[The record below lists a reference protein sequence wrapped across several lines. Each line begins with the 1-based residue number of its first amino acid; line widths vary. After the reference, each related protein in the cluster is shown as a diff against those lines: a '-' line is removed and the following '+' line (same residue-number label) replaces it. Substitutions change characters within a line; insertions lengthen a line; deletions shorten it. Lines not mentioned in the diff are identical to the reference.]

1 VKLLFLKNS
10 IVRYAPVT
18 LFVVIAFLLSA
29 LHPAILSADNEKI
42 TDIVITGNES
52 RETAAILPLL
62 KSKVGDSFSADKT
75 NEDVKTIYRIGLFQD
90 VQVESLKTAQ
100 GVSLIFTVVEK
111 PIVRG
116 VSFTGNKEIAND
128 KIRDAIDIKTNS
140 VYSTDLLAKSIKKIK
155 TLYADDGYYLA
166 EVDSTT
172 VKSGK
177 NGIRVTFSIKEG
189 DKVLI
194 RKISF
199 EGNTVFSARKLR
211 KQMETKEKWFLS
223 WITGAGTYKEA
234 VVKSDVGRIAD
245 LYYNNGYV
253 NVKVGEPQ
261 VKLLPD
267 KSGLLVTIGITEGDQ
282 FRTGSL
288 DFKGDLLLST
298 EELRS
303 KIKLKSGEVFSREV
317 LRVDVFTLTDV
328 YADMGYAFTNVSPL
342 SKVDQEKK
350 TIDITYDFEKGDKI
364 YIERINIS
372 GNTKTRDKVI
382 RREFKLAEGDLYNST
397 ALKRTKQNLSN
408 LGFFEEA
415 SIAPAKGSAS
425 NKLNLNTEVKEK
437 STGQFSIGA
446 GYSSSDGIIGQGS
459 VQQSNFLGLGLK
471 ATLSASLGGKTQL
484 YNIGITDPYFLDTNW
499 TLGFDVYRS
508 EREYEDY
515 SRRVTGGDIKAG
527 YRLSDTLSTFWMY
540 KYEVKS
546 LYDFSTA
553 FLANPNLITETSGTI
568 GSLYGSLSLD
578 KTDYRLDPTKGYTA
592 TLSAEYAGLG
602 GNQRFSRFIGQS
614 AVFFPL
620 IWDTVFSLRGEL
632 GYMMRMGKEI
642 PIDEKFYL
650 GGISTLRG
658 YSSRTVSPISTTF
671 LKTVNPITGTATT
684 IPSTVYL
691 GGIKEAVFNADYVF
705 PIIKDA
711 GLKGVAFFDMG
722 NSYGPGEQYF
732 SKVLMSYGLGL
743 RWYSPMG
750 PLRLEY
756 GIPVNPREGIDS
768 KSGKFEFSI
777 GGFF

>member
-1 VKLLFLKNS
+1 MKLLFQKDS
-10 IVRYAPVT
+10 KFRCIPVT
-18 LFVVIAFLLSA
+18 LFVLIAFLSNA
-29 LHPAILSADNEKI
+29 LFPAVLSADNERI
-42 TDIVITGNES
+42 SDIVITGNVS

-62 KSKVGDSFSADKT
+62 SSKVGDSFSAEKT
-75 NEDVKTIYRIGLFQD
+75 NEDVKSIYRIGIFQD
-90 VQVESLKTAQ
+90 VKVETVKTDK
-100 GVSLIFTVVEK
+100 GISLIYTVVEK
-111 PIVRG
+111 PIVRAI
-116 VSFTGNKEIAND
+116 SFTGNKELASD
-128 KIRDAIDIKTNS
+128 KLRDAIDLKANTVFS
-140 VYSTDLLAKSIKKIK
+140 GGLLAKSVKKIK
-155 TLYADDGYYLA
+155 TLYADEGYYLA
-166 EVDSTT
+166 EVDSSTIS
-172 VKSGK
+172 SGK
-177 NGIRVTFSIKEG
+177 NGIRVTFSVKEG

-194 RKISF
+194 KKISF
-199 EGNTVFSARKLR
+199 EGNKVFSPRKLR

-223 WITGAGTYKEA
+223 WITGSGAYKEE
-234 VVKSDVGRIAD
+234 VLKNDVNRIAD
-245 LYYNNGYV
+245 LYYNKGYV

-261 VKLLPD
+261 VTLLPD
-267 KSGLLVTIGITEGDQ
+267 KSGLLVNIGITEGDQ
-282 FRTGSL
+282 FRTGSV
-288 DFKGDLLLST
+288 DFKGDLL
-298 EELRS
+298 ES
-303 KIKLKSGEVFSREV
+303 KDVLQSKVKLKSGEIFSREV
-317 LRVDVFTLTDV
+317 LRGDVFTLTDV
-328 YADMGYAFTNVSPL
+328 YADKGYAFTNVSPL
-342 SKVDQEKK
+342 SKIDQEKK
-350 TIDITYDFEKGDKI
+350 TVDITYDFEKGEKI
-364 YIERINIS
+364 YIERINVS

-459 VQQSNFLGLGLK
+459 IQQSNFLGLGLK
-471 ATLSASLGGKTQL
+471 GTLSASLGGKTQL

-508 EREYEDY
+508 ERDYEDY

-527 YRLSDTLSTFWMY
+527 YRLSDNLSTFWLY
-540 KYEVKS
+540 KYEVKN
-546 LYDFSTA
+546 LYDFSSG
-553 FLANPNLITETSGTI
+553 FLQNPALLNETSGTI
-568 GSLYGSLSLD
+568 GSLYGSISLD
-578 KTDYRLDPTKGYTA
+578 KTDYRLDPSKGYTG

-602 GNQRFSRFIGQS
+602 GNQRFARFIGQS
-614 AVFFPL
+614 AFFYPL
-620 IWDTVFSLRGEL
+620 MWNTVLSLRGEL
-632 GYMMRMGKEI
+632 GYMMRIGKEI

-658 YSSRTVSPISTTF
+658 YSSRTVSPTSTSSVPSTD
-671 LKTVNPITGTATT
+671 VNGDLTS

-691 GGIKEAVFNADYVF
+691 GGIKEAVFNAEYVF
-705 PIIKDA
+705 PIIKEA
-711 GLKGVAFFDMG
+711 GLKGVAFFDAG
-722 NSYGPGEQYF
+722 NSYGDGEQYF
-732 SKVLMSYGLGL
+732 SKVLMSYGLGV

>member
-1 VKLLFLKNS
+1 VKLLFQKDSKLRCTS
-10 IVRYAPVT
+10 VT
-18 LFVVIAFLLSA
+18 LFVLIAFLSNA
-29 LHPAILSADNEKI
+29 LLPAILSADNERI
-42 TDIVITGNES
+42 SDIVITGNQS

-62 KSKVGDSFSADKT
+62 SSKVGDSFSPEKT
-75 NEDVKTIYRIGLFQD
+75 NEDVKSIYRIGIFQD
-90 VQVESLKTAQ
+90 VKVESVKTDK
-100 GVSLIFTVVEK
+100 GISLIYTVVEK
-111 PIVRG
+111 PIVRA
-116 VSFTGNKEIAND
+116 VSFTGNKEIASD
-128 KIRDAIDIKTNS
+128 KLRDAIDLKANTVFS
-140 VYSTDLLAKSIKKIK
+140 SGLLAKSIKKIK
-155 TLYADDGYYLA
+155 TNYADEGYYLA
-166 EVDSTT
+166 EVDSSTA
-172 VKSGK
+172 KSGT
-177 NGIRVTFSIKEG
+177 NGVRVTFSVKEG
-189 DKVLI
+189 EKVLI
-194 RKISF
+194 KKISF
-199 EGNTVFSARKLR
+199 EGNKVFSPRKLR

-223 WITGAGTYKEA
+223 WITGSGTYKEE
-234 VVKSDVGRIAD
+234 VLKNDVNRIAD
-245 LYYNNGYV
+245 LYFNKGYI

-261 VKLLPD
+261 VTLLPD

-282 FRTGSL
+282 FRTGSI
-288 DFKGDLLLST
+288 DFKGDLL
-298 EELRS
+298 ES
-303 KIKLKSGEVFSREV
+303 KEVLQGKVKLKSGEIFSREV
-317 LRVDVFTLTDV
+317 LRGDVFTLTDV
-328 YADMGYAFTNVSPL
+328 YADKGYAFTNVSPL
-342 SKVDQEKK
+342 SKIDQDKK
-350 TIDITYDFEKGDKI
+350 TVDITYDFEKGEKI

-415 SIAPAKGSAS
+415 SIAPAKGSSS
-425 NKLNLNTEVKEK
+425 NKLNLNTEIKEK

-459 VQQSNFLGLGLK
+459 IQQSNFLGLGLK
-471 ATLSASLGGKTQL
+471 GTLSASLGGKTQL

-508 EREYEDY
+508 ERDYEDY

-527 YRLSDTLSTFWMY
+527 YRLSDHLSTFWLY
-540 KYEVKS
+540 KYEVKN
-546 LYDFSTA
+546 LYDFSSA
-553 FLANPNLITETSGTI
+553 FLNNSTLLNETSGSI
-568 GSLYGSLSLD
+568 GSLYGSISLD
-578 KTDYRLDPTKGYTA
+578 KTDYRLDPTKGYTG

-602 GNQRFSRFIGQS
+602 GNQRFARFIGQS
-614 AVFFPL
+614 AFFYPL
-620 IWDTVFSLRGEL
+620 MWNTVLSLRGEL

-658 YSSRTVSPISTTF
+658 YSSRTVSPTRTSFVPSTDAAGELTN
-671 LKTVNPITGTATT
+671 V
-684 IPSTVYL
+684 PSTVFL
-691 GGIKEAVFNADYVF
+691 GGIKEAVFNAEYVF
-705 PIIKDA
+705 PIIKEA
-711 GLKGVAFFDMG
+711 GLKGVAFFDAG

-732 SKVLMSYGLGL
+732 SKVLMSYGLGV